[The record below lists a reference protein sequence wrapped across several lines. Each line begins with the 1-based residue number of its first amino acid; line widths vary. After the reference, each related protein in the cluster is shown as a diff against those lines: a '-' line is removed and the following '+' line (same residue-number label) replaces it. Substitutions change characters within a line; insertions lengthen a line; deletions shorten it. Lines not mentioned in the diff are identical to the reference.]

1 MKYYNKSALVRI
13 CGVKM
18 DFQCFRDSVLVTV
31 ELITA
36 EHPGRVRLTETVR
49 FPQLLVGFRCYC
61 DETIRVMQILRARG
75 ENWNTTDKKEVK
87 WTNGSRIQ
95 GPDFFFE
102 SLLFYFC
109 IKTTKRSKSSKK
121 SKKSKKAKKAKTN
134 RKVKTK
140 Q

>member
-1 MKYYNKSALVRI
+1 MKSYNKSALVRI

-95 GPDFFFE
+95 GPDFFE
-102 SLLFYFC
+102 LIILFLHKNNQEVK
-109 IKTTKRSKSSKK
+109 IKQKVKKKR
-121 SKKSKKAKKAKTN
+121 KKAKKAKTN